1 MNFRVVRW
9 VNADL
14 VNHIVQLITLQA
26 NRLCCQRL
34 MGLEGYAVGLKK
46 SLRHH
51 PQGHNNTSSHAH
63 DEVDTMLHL
72 RCAAVVCLLL
82 PNLSCLW
89 GRCSSTESCLMLEI
103 FNEKFP
109 PIAKSAAIK
118 TASAPQGFIRLS
130 ERHSVSF
137 LGNPGVSHPRH

>member
-1 MNFRVVRW
+1 
-9 VNADL
+9 
-14 VNHIVQLITLQA
+14 
-26 NRLCCQRL
+26 
-34 MGLEGYAVGLKK
+34 
-46 SLRHH
+46 
-51 PQGHNNTSSHAH
+51 
-63 DEVDTMLHL
+63 MLHL

-82 PNLSCLW
+82 PNLSFLL
-89 GRCSSTESCLMLEI
+89 GHCSSTESCLMLEI

>member
-1 MNFRVVRW
+1 MVRW

-26 NRLCCQRL
+26 NRLCCRRL

-82 PNLSCLW
+82 PNLSCLV
-89 GRCSSTESCLMLEI
+89 GALQFSR
-103 FNEKFP
+103 K
-109 PIAKSAAIK
+109 
-118 TASAPQGFIRLS
+118 LS
-130 ERHSVSF
+130 DV
-137 LGNPGVSHPRH
+137 GNIQREVPADCEVGCN

>member
-9 VNADL
+9 LNADL

-72 RCAAVVCLLL
+72 RRAAVVYPLLRNL
-82 PNLSCLW
+82 PC
-89 GRCSSTESCLMLEI
+89 
-103 FNEKFP
+103 F
-109 PIAKSAAIK
+109 PIAKPVMS
-118 TASAPQGFIRLS
+118 TPP
-130 ERHSVSF
+130 V
-137 LGNPGVSHPRH
+137 